1 MVLMSTVCEP
11 LIIHLME
18 GPFMGPF
25 LVQAVVASHGVEAV
39 EDVLVAGE
47 GSVVVGDNAWGPH
60 GGTLSAFPLKRK
72 GGVILRFFTRLAHS
86 E

>member
-1 MVLMSTVCEP
+1 MVLMSMVCEP

-39 EDVLVAGE
+39 EDVMVAGE
-47 GSVVVGDNAWGPH
+47 GSVVGSGN
-60 GGTLSAFPLKRK
+60 L
-72 GGVILRFFTRLAHS
+72 
-86 E
+86 